1 MLSAEQIK
9 QIISANESLR
19 VLLAD
24 ANAMLVAREEEIE
37 FLAAELADSVA
48 LRSKIDGQQDE
59 IESIRNRLGEKQQAS
74 KGAEEREDE
83 LQRELTKMATLNKYY
98 SELLQDYAYLQSQFK
113 DIQSQLTA
121 MKAGSLQLEQ
131 YARRMGE
138 LESMLQNSVLERDSL
153 KERIRVLESQ
163 NYLKEI

>member
-19 VLLAD
+19 VQLAD
-24 ANAMLVAREEEIE
+24 ANAMLAAREEEIE
-37 FLAAELADSVA
+37 FLAAELADSAA

-74 KGAEEREDE
+74 KGAEERQDE
-83 LQRELTKMATLNKYY
+83 LQRELIKMATLNKDY
-98 SELLQDYAYLQSQFK
+98 SELLQDYAWLQSQFK
-113 DIQSQLTA
+113 DIQGQLTE
-121 MKAGSLQLEQ
+121 MKAGSLHLEK
-131 YARRMGE
+131 YIRGMGE

>member
-19 VLLAD
+19 VQLAD
-24 ANAMLVAREEEIE
+24 ANAMLAAREEEIE

-74 KGAEEREDE
+74 KGAEEREEE
-83 LQRELTKMATLNKYY
+83 LQRELTEMAALNKDYG
-98 SELLQDYAYLQSQFK
+98 ELLQDYAYLQSQFK
-113 DIQSQLTA
+113 DIQGQLTA

>member
-19 VLLAD
+19 VQLAD
-24 ANAMLVAREEEIE
+24 ANAMLAAREVEIE
-37 FLAAELADSVA
+37 FLAAELADSAA

-59 IESIRNRLGEKQQAS
+59 IETIRNRLGERQKAS
-74 KGAEEREDE
+74 KGAEEREEE
-83 LQRELTKMATLNKYY
+83 LQRELTEMAELNKNY
-98 SELLQDYAYLQSQFK
+98 SELLQDYACLQSQFK
-113 DIQSQLTA
+113 DIQSQLTII
-121 MKAGSLQLEQ
+121 KAGSLQLEQ

>member
-19 VLLAD
+19 VQLAD
-24 ANAMLVAREEEIE
+24 ANAMLAAREAEIE
-37 FLAAELADSVA
+37 FLASELAESVA

-59 IESIRNRLGEKQQAS
+59 IESIRNRLGERQQAF
-74 KGAEEREDE
+74 KGVEEREEE
-83 LQRELTKMATLNKYY
+83 LQRELTKMAALNKDY

-113 DIQSQLTA
+113 DIQSQLTTI
-121 MKAGSLQLEQ
+121 KAGSLQLEQ

-153 KERIRVLESQ
+153 KERIRELESQ

>member
-19 VLLAD
+19 VQLAD
-24 ANAMLVAREEEIE
+24 ANAVLAAREEEIE
-37 FLAAELADSVA
+37 FLATELAESVA
-48 LRSKIDGQQDE
+48 LRSKIDGQQEE

-74 KGAEEREDE
+74 KGAEEREEE
-83 LQRELTKMATLNKYY
+83 LQRELTEMAELNKNY
-98 SELLQDYAYLQSQFK
+98 SELLQDYAWLQSQFK
-113 DIQSQLTA
+113 DIQSQLTT

-131 YARRMGE
+131 YARRTGE

-153 KERIRVLESQ
+153 KERIRLLESQ

>member
-1 MLSAEQIK
+1 MLSAKQIK
-9 QIISANESLR
+9 QIVSANESLR
-19 VLLAD
+19 VQLAD
-24 ANAMLVAREEEIE
+24 ANAMLAAREVEIE
-37 FLAAELADSVA
+37 FLAAELADSAA

-59 IESIRNRLGEKQQAS
+59 IETIRNRLGERQQAS
-74 KGAEEREDE
+74 KGAEEREEE
-83 LQRELTKMATLNKYY
+83 LQRELTEMAELNKNY
-98 SELLQDYAYLQSQFK
+98 SELLQDYACLQSQFK
-113 DIQSQLTA
+113 DIQSQLTII
-121 MKAGSLQLEQ
+121 KAGSLQLEQ